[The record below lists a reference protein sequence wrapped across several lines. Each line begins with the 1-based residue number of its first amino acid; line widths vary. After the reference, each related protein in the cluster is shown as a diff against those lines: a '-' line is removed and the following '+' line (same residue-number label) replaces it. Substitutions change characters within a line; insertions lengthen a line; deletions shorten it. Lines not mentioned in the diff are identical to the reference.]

1 MKNTIDK
8 FTYEYRATEWEIKK
22 AVLGELVVTFE
33 DGLCKVK
40 VKTGPLQTIQKKK
53 QILLK
58 CLYILNI
65 HSLSWTSVMQL
76 IFQKTFWV
84 ETSSKSSIV
93 HATMSFVKTK
103 ERKVSLK

>member
-40 VKTGPLQTIQKKK
+40 VKTGPLQTIQKKT
-53 QILLK
+53 
-58 CLYILNI
+58 NP
-65 HSLSWTSVMQL
+65 T
-76 IFQKTFWV
+76 
-84 ETSSKSSIV
+84 
-93 HATMSFVKTK
+93 
-103 ERKVSLK
+103 KVSIYSQYSLFLGLLSCS

>member
-40 VKTGPLQTIQKKK
+40 VKTGPLQTIQKK
-53 QILLK
+53 
-58 CLYILNI
+58 N
-65 HSLSWTSVMQL
+65 
-76 IFQKTFWV
+76 
-84 ETSSKSSIV
+84 KSY
-93 HATMSFVKTK
+93 
-103 ERKVSLK
+103 